1 MNLANQIPHFGY
13 KGLYSSLRTKK
24 FKFYLDEFDM
34 TNLAQLRK
42 DLKPM
47 AAEFGIKLSYMPFII
62 KVRLSFET
70 KVRKNTQFQAVSLA
84 LNDYPILN
92 ARMSEDETELIYH
105 DDHNIGVAVDTPHG
119 LLVPNIKVC

>member
-1 MNLANQIPHFGY
+1 
-13 KGLYSSLRTKK
+13 
-24 FKFYLDEFDM
+24 
-34 TNLAQLRK
+34 
-42 DLKPM
+42 M